1 VRSASQTPN
10 QVLASN
16 RARRKAVKA
25 AVVPAVSSSWQIKNV
40 PQLRVAEGKTRFRA
54 VLTM

>member
-40 PQLRVAEGKTRFRA
+40 PQLHVAEGKTRFRA